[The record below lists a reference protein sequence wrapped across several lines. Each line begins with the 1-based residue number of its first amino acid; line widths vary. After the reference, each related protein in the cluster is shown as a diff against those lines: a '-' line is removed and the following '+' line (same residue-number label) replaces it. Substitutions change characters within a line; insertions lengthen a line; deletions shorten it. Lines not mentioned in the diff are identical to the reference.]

1 MRATWHRLTEGVR
14 RIFRVLVLFAVA
26 RLVFGIALIAVFD
39 RGAVA
44 WGREATLV
52 VVAAVVVYGLV
63 GLAVS
68 RRSA

>member
-1 MRATWHRLTEGVR
+1 MWHRMTEAAR
-14 RIFRVLVLFAVA
+14 RIFHVLVLFAIA
-26 RLVFGIALIAVFD
+26 RLVLGVALIAVFD

-52 VVAAVVVYGLV
+52 VVAAAAVYVLV

-68 RRSA
+68 RRTA

>member
-14 RIFRVLVLFAVA
+14 RIFRVLVLFAIA
-26 RLVFGIALIAVFD
+26 RLALGIVLIAVFD

-52 VVAAVVVYGLV
+52 VVAAAAVYALV

-68 RRSA
+68 RRTA